1 MSANSTSVDNL
12 NAPYNTIVT
21 QPFKSNKQD
30 ANKILDNVL
39 AKAYDS
45 GVINNADSQEGLI
58 NNLPQVGSEEDLNRN
73 QLINLVNGYLS
84 GKIES
89 SENRNDMITQ
99 TPSYDPLKNM
109 VKDYLKENVS
119 MYDNRGKYFD
129 SYLFN
134 KKFDEYIEKKNKER
148 LLKEK
153 VNLYD
158 LNKVENIKV
167 NPYDLPLNK
176 ILINTKTTWFDMYDN
191 LVSGRKIINPDDP
204 EQLDSFFYIG
214 ITLIV
219 IAILYI
225 MLTYVFD

>member
-129 SYLFN
+129 AYLFN

-153 VNLYD
+153 VKLYD

>member
-12 NAPYNTIVT
+12 NAPYNTIVQ
-21 QPFKSNKQD
+21 QPFKPNKED

-39 AKAYDS
+39 SKAYDS
-45 GVINNADSQEGLI
+45 GVINNADSQEGLT
-58 NNLPQVGSEEDLNRN
+58 NNLPNIGSEENLNRN
-73 QLINLVNGYLS
+73 QLVNLVNGYLS
-84 GKIES
+84 GRIES

-109 VKDYLKENVS
+109 VKDYLKGNES

-134 KKFDEYIEKKNKER
+134 KKFDEYIEKKNKEK

-153 VNLYD
+153 VKLYD

-219 IAILYI
+219 VAILYI
-225 MLTYVFD
+225 MLTYIFD

>member
-1 MSANSTSVDNL
+1 MSGNSKIVENL
-12 NAPYNTIVT
+12 NAPYNTIVSK
-21 QPFKSNKQD
+21 PYVNNKED
-30 ANKILDNVL
+30 ADKILNNQL
-39 AKAYDS
+39 LKKYDS
-45 GVINNADSQEGLI
+45 GVIDNADSQEGLK
-58 NNLPQVGSEEDLNRN
+58 NKSPLGPEENLDTN
-73 QLINLVNGYLS
+73 QLYNLVNGYLS
-84 GKIES
+84 GRIES

-109 VKDYLKENVS
+109 VKDYLKENLS

-129 SYLFN
+129 AFLFN
-134 KKFDEYIEKKNKER
+134 KKFDEYIEQKNKER

-153 VNLYD
+153 VKLYD

-176 ILINTKTTWFDMYDN
+176 LLINTKTTWFDMYDN

-204 EQLDSFFYIG
+204 DQLDSFFYIG

-219 IAILYI
+219 VAILYI
-225 MLTYVFD
+225 MLSYIFN